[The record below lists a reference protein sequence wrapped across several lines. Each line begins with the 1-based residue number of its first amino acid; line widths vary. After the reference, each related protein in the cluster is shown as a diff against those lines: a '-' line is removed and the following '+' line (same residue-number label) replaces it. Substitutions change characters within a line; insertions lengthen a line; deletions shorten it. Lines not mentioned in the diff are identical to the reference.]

1 MFGGG
6 SVDVGIKVMVVVG
19 FRFFNISPTL
29 QSKILAH
36 GDERL
41 GAWIEGC
48 GVTMTGGHEP
58 RACSVLTRKQ

>member
-1 MFGGG
+1 ML
-6 SVDVGIKVMVVVG
+6 
-19 FRFFNISPTL
+19 NISENFGT
-29 QSKILAH
+29 

-58 RACSVLTRKQ
+58 RACSILIHNITPMAAQKTSNSVNDVLAVCY